1 MASIWIEGPTRSGK
15 TTELIDRL
23 EQFQASQS
31 TAPGT
36 PWLVFAANGDNR
48 IALAGQIADRL
59 QDRVPQT
66 TTTPA
71 GFIQN
76 EVILFWPLLV
86 QLLDLQAQ
94 FPLKL
99 RPENEQLLASQ
110 LWQPALQDGSLLIEG
125 WRESQT
131 IRRILDFFQLAAS
144 AGIPAEDIPAR
155 LQQGMVP
162 LTASPET
169 WSAVGQ
175 ALMDWRDWCLGR
187 GLLTYGLMTAL
198 YWQHLLPHPQYQAQL
213 LSRFAGVMAD
223 DVDEYPAI
231 AADLFR
237 LFLTAQRPVCFTYNP
252 VGKVRLGLGAD
263 PEALAPL
270 AADCERVMLPAPDP
284 ETLGYDWADAFVEW
298 VRDPLSMPELPDSV
312 QLLQATTR
320 GKLLREVAEVIAA
333 AVYAGQVQ
341 TDEVAVIGPGLD
353 AIARYALI
361 DILESKGLAVA
372 SLKDQRPLISS
383 PLVRALLSLLALVYP
398 GLGRL
403 VDRDAIAEML
413 VVLSQSPEFDTGEPW
428 FERTRIDPVRAELI
442 ADHCFVPDIT
452 HPHLLPVENFPRWDR
467 LGFAATTAYQQ
478 LLEWIDQ
485 QQQQRQRLITS
496 APLVLDRAIQ
506 RFLWRGNYLP
516 YDQLSI
522 LRELTETAQYFWEVE
537 GRLKLYGGFPAPS
550 ASSEA
555 QTGTSAIG
563 IQRASTQNSEDVS
576 RFIQL
581 LQRGTV
587 SANPY
592 PVKPLDPSRPGITLA
607 TVFQYRA
614 QRLTHRWQFWLD
626 ASSPRWLTGR
636 DELFGAPI
644 FLQNWPGCPVT
655 ASDTEAMHEAR
666 LERILRDLLSRTTE
680 RVFLCHS
687 DLALNGQEQLG
698 PLLPLVGVSTPV
710 ERESV

>member
-1 MASIWIEGPTRSGK
+1 MAAIWIEGPTRSGK
-15 TTELIDRL
+15 TATLIDQL
-23 EQFQASQS
+23 EQFHANRG
-31 TAPGT
+31 TLPGT

-48 IALAGQIADRL
+48 IALAARLVDAL
-59 QDRVPQT
+59 QDQVPQT

-86 QLLDLQAQ
+86 ERLGLQAQ

-99 RPENEQLLASQ
+99 RPENEQLLARQ
-110 LWQPALQDGSLLIEG
+110 LWQPALQDGTLLIEG

-131 IRRILDFFQLAAS
+131 VRRILDFLQLAAS
-144 AGIPAEDIPAR
+144 AAIPLEGIADR

-162 LTASPET
+162 LTAPPDT
-169 WSAVGQ
+169 WMAIGQ
-175 ALMDWRDWCLGR
+175 SLTDWRDWCLER

-198 YWQHLLPHPQYQAQL
+198 YWRYLLPEPQYQEQL
-213 LSRFAGVMAD
+213 LCRFAGVLAD

-231 AADLFR
+231 AAQIFQV
-237 LFLTAQRPVCFTYNP
+237 FVTAQRDISCTYNP
-252 VGKVRLGLGAD
+252 MGKVRLGLGAD
-263 PEALAPL
+263 PDALVQL
-270 AADCERVMLPAPDP
+270 AEDCQRVTLPDP
-284 ETLGYDWADAFVEW
+284 DADTLGYDWADPVVDW
-298 VRDPLSMPELPDSV
+298 VNDPLSVPELPPSI

-320 GKLLREVAEVIAA
+320 GKLLRVVAEQIAE
-333 AVYAGQVQ
+333 AVHTRQVN

-353 AIARYALI
+353 AIARYTLI
-361 DILESKGLAVA
+361 EILENKGIAVA

-403 VDRDAIAEML
+403 VDRDAVAEML
-413 VVLSQSPEFDTGEPW
+413 VVLSQSPEFDAGEPW

-442 ADHCFVPDIT
+442 ADHCFVPDIDN
-452 HPHLLPVENFPRWDR
+452 PHLLPVENFPRWDR
-467 LGFAATTAYQQ
+467 LGYTATNAYQQ
-478 LLEWIDQ
+478 LLAWIDQ
-485 QQQQRQRLITS
+485 QKQQRQRLVTS
-496 APLVLDRAIQ
+496 AVIVLDRAIQ

-516 YDQLSI
+516 YDQLAI

-537 GRLKLYGGFPAPS
+537 GRLKLYGGFPGDPVMGPS
-550 ASSEA
+550 SGRHS
-555 QTGTSAIG
+555 Q
-563 IQRASTQNSEDVS
+563 DVH

-592 PVKPLDPSRPGITLA
+592 PVKPLDPARTGITLA

-644 FLQNWPGCPVT
+644 FLHHWPGRPVT
-655 ASDTEAMHEAR
+655 ASDTEIMHEAR
-666 LERILRDLLSRTTE
+666 LERILRDLLGRTTE

-698 PLLPLVGVSTPV
+698 PLLPLIGAATPI
-710 ERESV
+710 EQPMPSEPAG